1 MGTVAA
7 FFLFN
12 LWGRVD
18 KGTKIFMGDSGSL
31 ILGYAMAYLS
41 IKYAMNNDMVL
52 PDTRSGNIVWPFT
65 ILLIPVFDLVRVA
78 LDVF

>member
-1 MGTVAA
+1 
-7 FFLFN
+7 
-12 LWGRVD
+12 
-18 KGTKIFMGDSGSL
+18 MGDSGSL

-78 LDVF
+78 FGRILKGRSFFMPTKHICIIN